1 MSMESTQNHTL
12 VNKNTGELAF
22 KLYRLNQWSQYDHIQ
37 RLNYYSLIWITKG
50 DGEVV
55 VDTNS
60 ITYKAG
66 MLFTLEPYQPFMFK
80 PNEPTEAVIIHFH
93 SDFFCIY
100 KHQKEVSCD
109 GVLFNDAFGLP
120 YVFVEEKAE
129 IDLNWILKNMEQE
142 IIENQFASEE
152 SIFTYLKLYLI
163 NCSRLKGK
171 LKQKEEVSEERR
183 ILIQLKDLLDI
194 HYNRLHS
201 PKDYAELLF
210 MSAKTLS
217 KIVKD
222 TYGKTLS
229 TLITDRIIIEAK
241 RELYLTGKHIKEI
254 AFELG
259 YEDEY
264 YFSRFFKNKTGISP
278 KNYRATVG
286 ENKLAK

>member
-1 MSMESTQNHTL
+1 MESRQNHTL

-22 KLYRLNQWSQYDHIQ
+22 KLHLLNQWSQYDHIQ

-50 DGEVV
+50 KGDIL
-55 VDTNS
+55 VDTDT
-60 ITYKAG
+60 IDYGKD

-80 PNEPTEAVIIHFH
+80 PTAETEAVIIHFH

-109 GVLFNDAFGLP
+109 GVLFNNAFGFP
-120 YVFVEEKAE
+120 YVIVDDKAKIE
-129 IDLNWILKNMEQE
+129 LNWILKNMEQE
-142 IIENQFASEE
+142 IVENQFASEE

-171 LKQKEEVSEERR
+171 TEEEHALSDEHR
-183 ILIQLKDLLDI
+183 IIIKLKDLLDK

-229 TLITDRIIIEAK
+229 SLISDRIIIEAK
-241 RELYLTGKHIKEI
+241 RELYLTGKAIKEI

-278 KNYRATVG
+278 KNYRTTVG
-286 ENKLAK
+286 ENKLAE

>member
-1 MSMESTQNHTL
+1 MESKQNHTL
-12 VNKNTGELAF
+12 VNKNTRELAF
-22 KLYRLNQWSQYDHIQ
+22 KLYQLNQWSQYDHIQ

-50 DGEVV
+50 SGDVV
-55 VDTNS
+55 VDTDS
-60 ITYKAG
+60 IAYKKG

-80 PNEPTEAVIIHFH
+80 PNNETEAVIIHFH

-109 GVLFNDAFGLP
+109 GVLFNNAFGFP
-120 YVFVEEKAE
+120 YVNVDDKAGLE
-129 IDLNWILKNMEQE
+129 LNWILKNMEQE

-171 LKQKEEVSEERR
+171 DERELVVTEEHR
-183 ILIQLKDLLDI
+183 IIIKLKDLLDK
-194 HYNRLHS
+194 HYNTLHS

-229 TLITDRIIIEAK
+229 SLISDRIIIEAK
-241 RELYLTGKHIKEI
+241 RELYLTGKTIKEI

-278 KNYRATVG
+278 KNYRTTVG
-286 ENKLAK
+286 ENKLAE

>member
-1 MSMESTQNHTL
+1 MESTQNYTL
-12 VNKNTGELAF
+12 VNKRTGELAF
-22 KLYRLNQWSQYDHIQ
+22 KLYKLNQWSQYDHIQ
-37 RLNYYSLIWITKG
+37 RLNYYSLIWITNG
-50 DGEVV
+50 DGKII

-60 ITYKAG
+60 VEYKKG
-66 MLFTLEPYQPFMFK
+66 MLFTLEPYQPFMF
-80 PNEPTEAVIIHFH
+80 NINTETEAIIIHFH

-109 GVLFNDAFGLP
+109 GVLFNNAFGFP
-120 YVFVEEKAE
+120 FVHVDDKSE
-129 IDLNWILKNMEQE
+129 IELKWILKNMEQE
-142 IIENQFASEE
+142 IIENQFASED

-171 LKQKEEVSEERR
+171 VEQHTLSEEHR
-183 ILIQLKDLLDI
+183 IIAKLKDLLDK
-194 HYNRLHS
+194 HYSQLHS

-222 TYGKTLS
+222 TYGKPLS
-229 TLITDRIIIEAK
+229 TLISDRIIIEAK
-241 RELYLTGKHIKEI
+241 RELYLTGKTIKEI

-278 KNYRATVG
+278 KNYRTTVG

>member
-1 MSMESTQNHTL
+1 MERQQQHTL
-12 VNKNTGELAF
+12 VNKKTGELAF
-22 KLYRLNQWSQYDHIQ
+22 KLHRLNQWSQYDHIQ

-50 DGEVV
+50 EGSVV
-55 VDTNS
+55 VDTDS
-60 ITYKAG
+60 IKYKSG

-80 PNEPTEAVIIHFH
+80 PHKETEAVIINFH

-109 GVLFNDAFGLP
+109 GVLFNNAFGFP
-120 YVFVEEKAE
+120 YVWVDDKSELE
-129 IDLNWILKNMEQE
+129 LNWILKNMEQE
-142 IIENQFASEE
+142 IVENQFASEE

-171 LKQKEEVSEERR
+171 GEEEIVTSEEHRT
-183 ILIQLKDLLDI
+183 IIKLKGLLDK
-194 HYNRLHS
+194 HYNTLHS

-229 TLITDRIIIEAK
+229 TLITDRVIIEAK
-241 RELYLTGKHIKEI
+241 RELYLTGKTIKEI
-254 AFELG
+254 GFALG

-278 KNYRATVG
+278 KNYRTTVG
-286 ENKLAK
+286 ENKLAE

>member
-1 MSMESTQNHTL
+1 MERQQQHTL
-12 VNKNTGELAF
+12 VNKKTGELAF
-22 KLYRLNQWSQYDHIQ
+22 KLHRLNQWSQYDHIQ

-50 DGEVV
+50 EGSVV
-55 VDTNS
+55 VDTDS
-60 ITYKAG
+60 IKYKSG

-80 PNEPTEAVIIHFH
+80 PHQETEAVIINFH

-109 GVLFNDAFGLP
+109 GVLFNNAFGFP
-120 YVFVEEKAE
+120 YVWVDDKSELE
-129 IDLNWILKNMEQE
+129 LNWILKNMEQE
-142 IIENQFASEE
+142 IVENQFASEE

-171 LKQKEEVSEERR
+171 GEEEIATSEEHRT
-183 ILIQLKDLLDI
+183 IIKLKDLLDK
-194 HYNRLHS
+194 HYNTLHS

-229 TLITDRIIIEAK
+229 TLITDRVIIEAK
-241 RELYLTGKHIKEI
+241 RELYLTGKTIKEI
-254 AFELG
+254 GFSLG

-278 KNYRATVG
+278 KNYRTTVG
-286 ENKLAK
+286 ENKLAE